1 MLALF
6 GKRVPWLLALIGVEL
21 VSSSVIEAFE
31 ETLETAL
38 ALAFFIPLLIDSGGN
53 TGSQSATLMVRAI
66 ATGNLKLG
74 QWGRALAK
82 ELAMGATLGPALG
95 LATAALGLFRGGP
108 EIGLIVD
115 LTMVAIVLTANMI
128 GALLPFVLSRVKL
141 DPAVASAPLITTVV
155 DATGL
160 LLYFSIATVVL
171 GLA

>member
-1 MLALF
+1 
-6 GKRVPWLLALIGVEL
+6 
-21 VSSSVIEAFE
+21 
-31 ETLETAL
+31 
-38 ALAFFIPLLIDSGGN
+38 
-53 TGSQSATLMVRAI
+53 MVRAI
-66 ATGNLKLG
+66 ATGDLKLG

-82 ELAMGATLGPALG
+82 ELAMGAPLGLALG